1 MGTMATQSARR
12 WRAVLFLCALSAAPS
27 AVHAVACT
35 SPDALCTGDPCVTR
49 PVEVTSPCVLDFGTR
64 TLVIGGTL
72 RVPNGGT
79 LSLTAGDIDVRRAI
93 IGRHAKPFSG
103 AGADIALAARG
114 SLTVRWRIDASAR
127 ASAGSI
133 HLLALQDIRL
143 LAPIRAATNGP
154 QPAASGGVISVEA
167 GGSLLA
173 SGRARIRAEGASGTA
188 GGSVT
193 LSGGRG
199 VLLYNRVGAFGSDGG
214 SIAVSSQA
222 GDITVTQ
229 ALSAAGTRGRGG
241 SVALLA
247 LTGALQL
254 LQRVDAEGQSD
265 GGSIYAVADRAV
277 NAYGDIR
284 ARGNL
289 ASGRGGTAVVASNGD
304 VRLFEAVY
312 ADGADGGAITV
323 VSTNGVVE
331 TIAPLLADGNAGVGG
346 TVRASAG
353 AAATIDSA
361 IDADGDTRGGVITVS
376 GGAVTIGNRGDLFAR
391 GDIGGAIMIS
401 GGAVVV
407 EAGAKM
413 LVDGDVPGGSI
424 DLDATAGD
432 LTLSGDFR
440 ARGEAGGRIRGSA
453 SRSLRATG
461 AFAAAG
467 DGCIGLMAGAS
478 LDVTGAEFDVPLAL
492 TCP

>member
-1 MGTMATQSARR
+1 M
-12 WRAVLFLCALSAAPS
+12 
-27 AVHAVACT
+27 
-35 SPDALCTGDPCVTR
+35 
-49 PVEVTSPCVLDFGTR
+49 LDFGTR

-93 IGRHAKPFSG
+93 SGRHAKPFSG

-154 QPAASGGVISVEA
+154 QPAASGGVI
-167 GGSLLA
+167 
-173 SGRARIRAEGASGTA
+173 
-188 GGSVT
+188 
-193 LSGGRG
+193 
-199 VLLYNRVGAFGSDGG
+199 
-214 SIAVSSQA
+214 
-222 GDITVTQ
+222 TV
-229 ALSAAGTRGRGG
+229 
-241 SVALLA
+241 
-247 LTGALQL
+247 
-254 LQRVDAEGQSD
+254 
-265 GGSIYAVADRAV
+265 
-277 NAYGDIR
+277 
-284 ARGNL
+284 
-289 ASGRGGTAVVASNGD
+289 
-304 VRLFEAVY
+304 
-312 ADGADGGAITV
+312 
-323 VSTNGVVE
+323 
-331 TIAPLLADGNAGVGG
+331 
-346 TVRASAG
+346 
-353 AAATIDSA
+353 
-361 IDADGDTRGGVITVS
+361 
-376 GGAVTIGNRGDLFAR
+376 
-391 GDIGGAIMIS
+391 S

-407 EAGAKM
+407 EVGAKM

-453 SRSLRATG
+453 SRSLRASG